1 MTARDGKALI
11 ANDLCHP
18 IAVARRKEVS
28 SGFKGEYFSGQYR
41 QEGFAWRVAE
51 HGIFSFERL
60 QRWQ

>member
-28 SGFKGEYFSGQYR
+28 SVFKGECFSGQYR
-41 QEGFAWRVAE
+41 
-51 HGIFSFERL
+51 
-60 QRWQ
+60 